1 MPPCQ
6 GSPAAE
12 ILAPLATPS
21 RTVAEL
27 TLEIAQMLR
36 RHGAWCVHLD
46 GGPGMRKGAPRLLAC
61 YHGRFVAVEVKA
73 PRGPGPTR
81 TQRLELESLD
91 RAGAI
96 TIVARSVCEV
106 EAVLED
112 LDRNP
117 PEVRA
122 LEQLIA

>member
-1 MPPCQ
+1 MDS
-6 GSPAAE
+6 GRAMG
-12 ILAPLATPS
+12 LGS

-27 TLEIAQMLR
+27 VLGIATTLRE
-36 RHGAWCVHLD
+36 HGAWCVFLEGD
-46 GGPGMRKGAPRLLAC
+46 ASERRGAPRILAC
-61 YHGRFVAVEVKA
+61 YGGRFVAIEVKA

-96 TIVARSVCEV
+96 TMVARSVCEV
-106 EAVLED
+106 VAVLED

-117 PEVRA
+117 PEVLA
-122 LEQLIA
+122 LERMIA

>member
-1 MPPCQ
+1 M
-6 GSPAAE
+6 GAG
-12 ILAPLATPS
+12 S

-27 TLEIAQMLR
+27 VLSIGHMLR
-36 RHGAWCVHLD
+36 ARGAWCTYPD
-46 GGPGMRKGAPRLLAC
+46 GEAGDRKGAPRILAC
-61 YHGRFVAVEVKA
+61 YGGRFVAIEVKA

-96 TIVARSVCEV
+96 TMVARSVCEV

-117 PEVRA
+117 PEMMA
-122 LEQLIA
+122 LERMIA